1 MILRVSNKNEVVDY
15 ISKRHYSPIMPR
27 LTKHYLG
34 CYVDD
39 ELVGGLT
46 FGWGTRPK
54 HTIQKMFPEL
64 DTKDYFEIGKMAM
77 CDSMLRNSES
87 QMLKLAIKW
96 LKENTDIKYLFTWAD
111 GMVGK
116 PGYVYQ
122 ASNFLYGGYNLTD
135 TYVTEW
141 GERVHPR
148 TMQGRMPKKEG
159 LKMGPRPTPEQL
171 KEMKISRVK
180 GKQFKYIYPMSK
192 KWRRYLKKSTT
203 EWTLNYPKDKDLL
216 WRIKKPGESDYKET
230 TKIPIDIS
238 KEFRYNKQQNK
249 TTLEEFFE

>member
-1 MILRVSNKNEVVDY
+1 
-15 ISKRHYSPIMPR
+15 
-27 LTKHYLG
+27 
-34 CYVDD
+34 
-39 ELVGGLT
+39 
-46 FGWGTRPK
+46 
-54 HTIQKMFPEL
+54 
-64 DTKDYFEIGKMAM
+64 
-77 CDSMLRNSES
+77 
-87 QMLKLAIKW
+87 
-96 LKENTDIKYLFTWAD
+96 
-111 GMVGK
+111 MVGK

-148 TMQGRMPKKEG
+148 SMQGLMPKKEG

-171 KEMKISRVK
+171 NEMKISRVK

-216 WRIKKPGESDYKET
+216 WKIKKPGESDYKET
-230 TKIPIDIS
+230 TEIPIDIS

>member
-1 MILRVSNKNEVVDY
+1 MILRLSNKNEVVDY

-34 CYVDD
+34 CYVDN

-77 CDSMLRNSES
+77 CDSMPRNSES

-180 GKQFKYIYPMSK
+180 GKQFKYISC
-192 KWRRYLKKSTT
+192 R
-203 EWTLNYPKDKDLL
+203 NH
-216 WRIKKPGESDYKET
+216 
-230 TKIPIDIS
+230 
-238 KEFRYNKQQNK
+238 
-249 TTLEEFFE
+249 